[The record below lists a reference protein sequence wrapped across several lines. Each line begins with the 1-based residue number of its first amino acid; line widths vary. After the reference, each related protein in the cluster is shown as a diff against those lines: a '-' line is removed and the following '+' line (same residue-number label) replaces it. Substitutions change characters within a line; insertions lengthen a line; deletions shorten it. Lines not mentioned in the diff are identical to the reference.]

1 VLSYGPK
8 DTINPENMTWNFRSR
23 ETLHTIELPAVMG
36 IINATPDSFFS
47 SSRHL
52 DVSSIL
58 RSAERMV
65 GDGAVI
71 LDIGGQSTRPGS
83 ERVQAD
89 EELLRVQTAISAIR
103 KEFPDVLISVDTYS
117 SEVLKAGI
125 EAGADIANDISAG
138 SMDEDY
144 LSTVAKLGVPYI
156 LMHMQ
161 GRPETMHLTAEDG
174 DMVQKVFSFFSEKL
188 TALRQMGISD
198 IVLDPGFGFGKT
210 LQQNYQ
216 LLRRFNDFKAF
227 DCPLL
232 AGISRKGMLQKPLG
246 ITADQALNA
255 TTVANVI
262 ALERGADILRVHD
275 VKEAVEAIKI
285 LSFTRE

>member
-1 VLSYGPK
+1 MRRL
-8 DTINPENMTWNFRSR
+8 IR
-23 ETLHTIELPAVMG
+23 
-36 IINATPDSFFS
+36 FFS

>member
-1 VLSYGPK
+1 MLSYGPK

-65 GDGAVI
+65 GDVAVI

-144 LSTVAKLGVPYI
+144 L
-156 LMHMQ
+156 
-161 GRPETMHLTAEDG
+161 
-174 DMVQKVFSFFSEKL
+174 
-188 TALRQMGISD
+188 
-198 IVLDPGFGFGKT
+198 
-210 LQQNYQ
+210 
-216 LLRRFNDFKAF
+216 
-227 DCPLL
+227 
-232 AGISRKGMLQKPLG
+232 
-246 ITADQALNA
+246 
-255 TTVANVI
+255 
-262 ALERGADILRVHD
+262 
-275 VKEAVEAIKI
+275 
-285 LSFTRE
+285 

>member
-23 ETLHTIELPAVMG
+23 ETLHTIELPAMMG

>member
-1 VLSYGPK
+1 
-8 DTINPENMTWNFRSR
+8 MTWNFRSR
-23 ETLHTIELPAVMG
+23 ETLHTIELPVVMG

>member
-1 VLSYGPK
+1 
-8 DTINPENMTWNFRSR
+8 
-23 ETLHTIELPAVMG
+23 MG

-47 SSRHL
+47 NSRHL

-65 GDGAVI
+65 VDGAVI

-89 EELLRVQTAISAIR
+89 EELLRVQSAIAAIR
-103 KEFPDVLISVDTYS
+103 KEFPNILISVDTYS

-125 EAGADIANDISAG
+125 EAGADIVNDISAG
-138 SMDEDY
+138 SMDD
-144 LSTVAKLGVPYI
+144 LFIDTVAALQVPYV

-161 GRPETMHLTAEDG
+161 GRPESMHLTMEEG
-174 DMVQKVFSFFSEKL
+174 DMVKRVFSFFSEKL
-188 TALRQMGISD
+188 TFLRSKGISD
-198 IVLDPGFGFGKT
+198 VVLDPGFGFGKT
-210 LQQNYQ
+210 IEQNYQ
-216 LLRRFNDFKAF
+216 LLRRFNDFAAF
-227 DCPLL
+227 GCPLL

-246 ITADQALNA
+246 ISADDALNA

>member
-1 VLSYGPK
+1 
-8 DTINPENMTWNFRSR
+8 MTWNFRSR

>member
-1 VLSYGPK
+1 
-8 DTINPENMTWNFRSR
+8 MTWNFRSH
-23 ETLHTIELPAVMG
+23 ETLHTVELPVVMG

-52 DVSSIL
+52 EVSSIL

-65 GDGAVI
+65 DDGAVI

-83 ERVQAD
+83 VRVSAE
-89 EELLRVQTAISAIR
+89 EELMRVKSAIAAIR
-103 KEFPDVLISVDTYS
+103 MEFPDVLISVDTYS

-125 EAGADIANDISAG
+125 EAGANIANDISAG
-138 SMDEDY
+138 SMDD
-144 LSTVAKLGVPYI
+144 LFIDTVAALQVPYV
-156 LMHMQ
+156 LMHML
-161 GRPETMHLTAEDG
+161 GRPESMHLTTEDG
-174 DMVQKVFSFFSEKL
+174 DMVKKVFSFFSEKL
-188 TALRQMGISD
+188 TFLRSKGISD
-198 IVLDPGFGFGKT
+198 VVLDPGFGFGKT
-210 LQQNYQ
+210 IEQNYQ
-216 LLRRFNDFKAF
+216 LLRRFNDFGAF
-227 DCPLL
+227 GCPLL

-246 ITADQALNA
+246 ISADEALNA

-262 ALERGADILRVHD
+262 ALERGAGILRVHD

>member
-1 VLSYGPK
+1 
-8 DTINPENMTWNFRSR
+8 MTWNFRSR
-23 ETLHTIELPAVMG
+23 ETLHSIALPFAMG

-52 DVSSIL
+52 DVSSVL

-65 GDGAVI
+65 EDGAVI

-83 ERVQAD
+83 ERVTAD
-89 EELLRVQTAISAIR
+89 EELVRVQSAISAIR

-117 SEVLKAGI
+117 SVVLQAGI
-125 EAGADIANDISAG
+125 EAGADMANDISAG
-138 SMDEDY
+138 SMDQDY
-144 LSTVAKLGVPYI
+144 LAMVARLQIPYI

-161 GRPETMHLTAEDG
+161 GSPETMHMTVDDG
-174 DMVQKVFSFFSEKL
+174 DMVKKVFSFFSEKL
-188 TALRQMGISD
+188 AVLRLMGISD

-210 LQQNYQ
+210 IEQNYH
-216 LLRRFNDFKAF
+216 LLSRFNDFKAF
-227 DCPLL
+227 NCPLL

-246 ITADQALNA
+246 ITADKALNA

-262 ALERGADILRVHD
+262 ASERGADILRVHD

>member
-1 VLSYGPK
+1 
-8 DTINPENMTWNFRSR
+8 MTWNFRSR

-144 LSTVAKLGVPYI
+144 LSTVAKLCVPYI